1 MSNKNKIFS
10 ILIPVYNEA
19 KTIEQIL
26 NKILDVKLIYK
37 YQKELIIVNDCSS
50 DETESI
56 ILKFIEMNKN
66 EILIKFLKHETNKG
80 KGAAIKTGIEKI
92 TGEYVIIQDGDL
104 EYNPKDYNNLLE
116 YITKQNKKVVYGSRM
131 LKKNKYSHFSFYLG
145 GQIVTFFTNIL
156 YNQRLT
162 DEPTCYKLFESNL
175 LKSIP
180 LKCSGFEFCP
190 EVTAKIS
197 KLGIKINEIPIDY
210 FPRKIEEGK
219 KIKWYD
225 GIEALFVLLK
235 YRFFN

>member
-80 KGAAIKTGIEKI
+80 KGAAINTGIKKI